1 MSGTNFFQ
9 MVFITLSLYLYF
21 AFQLKFYIHIISYPL
36 YTAKNNYGA
45 VLSLWLPVI
54 LVCLLLSLSYFS
66 FFISFIWWN
75 LYLFY
80 DWCLRTCYN
89 IIQVYF
95 MDTQIWYSI
104 FSTIYGGFAGA
115 FDRLGEVIISIIF
128 VFLAL
133 DGHFLCSFEMR
144 HLDAFT

>member
-1 MSGTNFFQ
+1 
-9 MVFITLSLYLYF
+9 
-21 AFQLKFYIHIISYPL
+21 
-36 YTAKNNYGA
+36 
-45 VLSLWLPVI
+45 
-54 LVCLLLSLSYFS
+54 
-66 FFISFIWWN
+66 
-75 LYLFY
+75 
-80 DWCLRTCYN
+80 
-89 IIQVYF
+89 

-144 HLDAFT
+144 HLDAFLASMLHILVR